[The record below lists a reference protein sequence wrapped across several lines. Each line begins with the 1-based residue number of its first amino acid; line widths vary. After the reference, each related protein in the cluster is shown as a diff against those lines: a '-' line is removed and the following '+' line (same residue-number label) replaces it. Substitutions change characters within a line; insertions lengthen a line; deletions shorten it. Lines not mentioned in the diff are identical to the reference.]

1 MFTGTKEGQQQGGS
15 YLKTGL
21 STFTFLGVNPTA
33 EQIQA
38 WTGRDNVQPQTYDLT
53 KDYNE
58 HEVRPVNIWLKNA
71 DDTVVNFRINIG
83 KDEAIAKSGNYQVCT
98 STGGIVW
105 AKKAG
110 VVKPEFADHKA
121 LKVGEA
127 DLIEFISKLINF
139 DQKSG
144 ENLYEQMT
152 KLGVDAASI
161 FNASYTG
168 MNKLAVWTQEK
179 AKQITMVLVVREKD
193 ALDDSGNTV
202 TKRYQGI
209 ANDSN
214 TWFHGQVTDWAEK
227 KLLERYEKSL
237 EIGSGQTKA
246 YPIIKDLFTIK
257 YQDFKREDCFNAV
270 PDNPQVSST
279 PTWNS

>member
-1 MFTGTKEGQQQGGS
+1 MFTGTKEGQQQGS

-38 WTGRDNVQPQTYDLT
+38 WTGRDNVQPQTYDLV
-53 KDYNE
+53 KDYNQID
-58 HEVRPVNIWLKNA
+58 VRPVNIWLKNE
-71 DDTVVNFRINIG
+71 DDVTVNFRINIG
-83 KDEAIAKSGNYQVCT
+83 NTDQIAKSGNYQVCT

-110 VVKPEFADHKA
+110 VIKPEFADHKP

-144 ENLYEQMT
+144 ENLYTQMT
-152 KLGVDAASI
+152 ALGVDATSLY
-161 FNASYTG
+161 NASYSG
-168 MNKLAVWTQEK
+168 MNKLATWSQEK
-179 AKQITMVLVVREKD
+179 AKQISMVLVVREKD
-193 ALDDSGNTV
+193 TLDENGNTNV
-202 TKRYQGI
+202 KRYQGV
-209 ANDSN
+209 ANDSK
-214 TWFHGQVTDWAEK
+214 TWFHGKVTDWAEN

-237 EIGSGQTKA
+237 EIDAGQTKA

-270 PDNPQVSST
+270 PDNPQVAAT